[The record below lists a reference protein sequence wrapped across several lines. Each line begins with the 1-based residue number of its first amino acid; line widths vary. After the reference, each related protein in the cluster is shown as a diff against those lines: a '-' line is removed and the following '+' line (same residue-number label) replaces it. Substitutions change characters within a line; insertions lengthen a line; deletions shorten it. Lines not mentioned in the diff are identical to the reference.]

1 MSAFIIIVCVFSP
14 LLILWSTYKSKV
26 LNKIGSIVLAYA
38 IGCILGLSG
47 IIPASDEIQAVQ
59 TSVASAAIPFA
70 IPLMLFS
77 SDVKSWAKL
86 APSFIKSL
94 FFAIAGCAIAIT
106 VGFKLFGQSDPT
118 TLANVGGMLTGLFT
132 GGTANL
138 ASLKI
143 ALGVDDGTYIL
154 VNAYEIAASAFY
166 LLFVIIFGK
175 RILSLFMPDFRFD
188 KNVEDNS
195 VSIENHED
203 ELFLGLFRKDNLSDL
218 GKALALTVA
227 IIGIGAGVASLVPK
241 DMFQSVFILSISLL
255 SVMASLNKK
264 VRQIKR
270 TFEAGTYFILIFSV
284 AVATQVRVNTFT
296 DINPD
301 LLYMTL
307 TAAFGSLFFHILLS
321 ALFRVDTDTTL
332 ATSISLIC
340 SPPFVP
346 VMSGALHN
354 KAIVGPGIAVG
365 LFGYAVGTYLGFG
378 IAKMLIMFF

>member
-1 MSAFIIIVCVFSP
+1 MAAFIIIVCVFSP
-14 LLILWSTYKSKV
+14 LLILWLTYKSKV
-26 LNKIGSIVLAYA
+26 LNKVGTIVLAYT
-38 IGCILGLSG
+38 IGCLLGLSG
-47 IIPASDEIQAVQ
+47 IIPATDEMQSLQ
-59 TSVASAAIPFA
+59 TSIASATIPFA

-94 FFAIAGCAIAIT
+94 IFALLGSAIAIT
-106 VGFKLFGQSDPT
+106 IGFKLFGKSDPV
-118 TLANVGGMLTGLFT
+118 TLANVGGMLSGLFT

-154 VNAYEIAASAFY
+154 VNAYEIAASAAY

-175 RILSLFMPDFRFD
+175 RILGLFMPDFKFD

-218 GKALALTVA
+218 FKGLGLTVA
-227 IIGIGAGVASLVPK
+227 IIALGAGVASLFPK
-241 DMFQSVFILSISLL
+241 DTFQSVFILSISLL
-255 SVMASLNKK
+255 SILASLSPK
-264 VRQIKR
+264 VRNIKR
-270 TFEAGTYFILIFSV
+270 TFEAGTYFILIFSI

-296 DINPD
+296 EVNPD

-307 TAAFGSLFFHILLS
+307 TALFGSLLFHILLS
-321 ALFRVDTDTTL
+321 TLFRVDSDTTL

-346 VMSGALHN
+346 VISGALHN

-365 LFGYAVGTYLGFG
+365 LFGYAIGTYFGFG
-378 IAKMLIMFF
+378 LAKMLINFC

>member
-1 MSAFIIIVCVFSP
+1 MAAFIIIVCVFSP
-14 LLILWSTYKSKV
+14 LLILWLTYKSKV
-26 LNKIGSIVLAYA
+26 LNKVGTIVLAYT
-38 IGCILGLSG
+38 IGCLLGLSG
-47 IIPASDEIQAVQ
+47 IIPATDEMQSLQ
-59 TSVASAAIPFA
+59 TSIASATIPFA

-94 FFAIAGCAIAIT
+94 IFALLGSAIAIT
-106 VGFKLFGQSDPT
+106 IGFKLFGKSDPV
-118 TLANVGGMLTGLFT
+118 TLANVGGMLSGLFT

-143 ALGVDDGTYIL
+143 ALCVDDGTYIL
-154 VNAYEIAASAFY
+154 VNAYEIAASAAY

-175 RILSLFMPDFRFD
+175 RILGLFMPDFKFD

-218 GKALALTVA
+218 FKGLGLTVA
-227 IIGIGAGVASLVPK
+227 IIALGAGVASLFPK
-241 DMFQSVFILSISLL
+241 DTFQSVFILSISLL
-255 SVMASLNKK
+255 SILASLSPK
-264 VRQIKR
+264 VRNIKR
-270 TFEAGTYFILIFSV
+270 TFEAGTYFILIFSI

-296 DINPD
+296 EVNPD

-307 TAAFGSLFFHILLS
+307 TALFGSLLFHILLS
-321 ALFRVDTDTTL
+321 TLFRVDSDTTL

-346 VMSGALHN
+346 VISGALHN

-365 LFGYAVGTYLGFG
+365 LFGYAIGTYFGFG
-378 IAKMLIMFF
+378 LAKMLINFC